1 MYVLAGAVGSGSV
14 VGSGAVVGSSVVGS
28 SVVVG
33 VGSTPSNAAIVVRE
47 AVSGYVSGSSSSE
60 AYASA

>member
-1 MYVLAGAVGSGSV
+1 MGSSV